1 MRSSKSFRRPGRRFL
16 AVALFASLLGCDRGA
31 SPEDIVSTEQQQRTI
46 YALGHI
52 SPATGVIDI
61 RATPGDRLK
70 AYINVVE
77 DEIAPEDGILGL
89 LSSYD
94 MGRAQLN
101 ALLKKRELTLQ
112 KHAQQIQLAEAQ
124 LAQAIAS
131 KAQTQAKLTELA
143 LQRGR
148 LEALRVARDLA
159 EGEFQRLEKLRSS
172 DPELVTKHQLDKQ
185 KNRMN
190 LASEDYKIARDTHT
204 SATTA
209 TELAV
214 SAAEANVSVAKITKQ
229 QAAKNF
235 EKLVVDQE
243 IEVAREVLKRSIL
256 VAPHESPAA
265 MQTLLLADVNDES
278 LNNQETQDNQETQ
291 ATDDKPQYT
300 VLKVHLHLGEV
311 VTQGPILQLGDLR
324 NMVCV
329 AEVHESDVKELSVGQ
344 TVTIRSPAFSGQ
356 FADGT
361 LDTTTKVRS
370 GGMKGHVVRIGRMIV
385 SPGLSNRNPLAPID
399 RSVVEVRIEID
410 DDQVASND
418 LSPTAIQAEQ
428 GKTGTATAHA
438 SRHVGLQVT
447 VEFDKKKAEG
457 GKPDA

>member
-1 MRSSKSFRRPGRRFL
+1 MRSSKNLRLPGTL
-16 AVALFASLLGCDRGA
+16 ALPIVLFTSMFGCEWR
-31 SPEDIVSTEQQQRTI
+31 SSTEEFVSTEAQPRTI
-46 YALGHI
+46 YALGHLA
-52 SPATGVIDI
+52 PATGVIDI

-70 AYINVVE
+70 KYINVVE
-77 DEIAPEDGILGL
+77 DEIAPENGILGL
-89 LSSYD
+89 LTSYD

-112 KHAQQIQLAEAQ
+112 KHVQQIQLAEAQ

-131 KAQTQAKLTELA
+131 KAQTQAKLTELT

-159 EGEFQRLEKLRSS
+159 EGELLRLEKLRSS

-190 LASEDYKIARDTHT
+190 LASEDYKIARDTHA
-204 SATTA
+204 SATAA

-214 SAAEANVSVAKITKQ
+214 SAAEANVSVAEITKQ

-243 IEVAREVLKRSIL
+243 IEIAREVLKRSVL
-256 VAPHESPAA
+256 VAPHESPEA
-265 MQTLLLADVNDES
+265 MRELLLADTNDEP
-278 LNNQETQDNQETQ
+278 TGIQETQ
-291 ATDDKPQYT
+291 AADGKPQYT
-300 VLKVHLHLGEV
+300 VLKVHLRRGEV

-324 NMVCV
+324 KMVCI
-329 AEVHESDVKELSVGQ
+329 AEVHESDVKELTVGQ
-344 TVTIRSPAFSGQ
+344 TVTIRSPAFSGR
-356 FADGT
+356 FADGA
-361 LDTTTKVRS
+361 LDTTTKVRT
-370 GGMKGHVVRIGRMIV
+370 GGMKGHVVRISRMIV

-410 DDQVASND
+410 ENQPIANG
-418 LSPTAIQAEQ
+418 LSPTAMETETNQ
-428 GKTGTATAHA
+428 TSTATAHA

-457 GKPDA
+457 GEPDA

>member
-1 MRSSKSFRRPGRRFL
+1 MRSSKSLRRPGEL
-16 AVALFASLLGCDRGA
+16 ALTLALLASLSGCEWR
-31 SPEDIVSTEQQQRTI
+31 SSSEEIVSTEGQPRTI
-46 YALGHI
+46 YALGHLAP
-52 SPATGVIDI
+52 STGVIDI

-70 AYINVVE
+70 SYLNVVE
-77 DEIAPEDGILGL
+77 DEIAPENGILGL

-94 MGRAQLN
+94 MGKAQLN

-124 LAQAIAS
+124 WAQAIAS

-172 DPELVTKHQLDKQ
+172 DPELVTGYQLDKQ

-190 LASEDYKIARDTHT
+190 LASEDYKIARDTHS

-209 TELAV
+209 AELAV
-214 SAAEANVSVAKITKQ
+214 SAAEANVAVAEITKA

-256 VAPHESPAA
+256 VAPHESSAA
-265 MQTLLLADVNDES
+265 IRTLLMSDPNDEP
-278 LNNQETQDNQETQ
+278 LGNQETQV
-291 ATDDKPQYT
+291 DDAKPQYT
-300 VLKVHLHLGEV
+300 ILKVHLRRGEV

-324 NMVCV
+324 KMVCI

-344 TVTIRSPAFSGQ
+344 TVTIRSPAFSGR
-356 FADGT
+356 FVDGT
-361 LDTTTKVRS
+361 LDTTTNFRS

-410 DDQVASND
+410 DEQPITNGIP
-418 LSPTAIQAEQ
+418 PTATQTETKLEEQ
-428 GKTGTATAHA
+428 EKTDTATSHA

-447 VEFDKKKAEG
+447 VEFEKPNAEG
-457 GKPDA
+457 GEPDA

>member
-1 MRSSKSFRRPGRRFL
+1 MRSSKSLRRLGEL
-16 AVALFASLLGCDRGA
+16 ALTLALLASLPGCEWR
-31 SPEDIVSTEQQQRTI
+31 SSSEEIVSTEGLPRTI
-46 YALGHI
+46 YALGHLA
-52 SPATGVIDI
+52 PATGVIDI

-70 AYINVVE
+70 KFINVVE
-77 DEIAPEDGILGL
+77 DEIAPESGILGL

-124 LAQAIAS
+124 WAQAIAS
-131 KAQTQAKLTELA
+131 KAQTQAKLTELT

-148 LEALRVARDLA
+148 LEALQVARDLA
-159 EGEFQRLEKLRSS
+159 EGEFLRLEKLRSS
-172 DPELVTKHQLDKQ
+172 DPELVTGHQLDKQ

-190 LASEDYKIARDTHT
+190 LASEDYKIARDTHA

-214 SAAEANVSVAKITKQ
+214 SAAEANVEVAEITKQ

-243 IEVAREVLKRSIL
+243 IEIAREVLKRSIL

-265 MQTLLLADVNDES
+265 MRELLLADTNDEPVRS
-278 LNNQETQDNQETQ
+278 QETPTADE
-291 ATDDKPQYT
+291 KPQYT
-300 VLKVHLHLGEV
+300 VLKVHLRRGEV

-324 NMVCV
+324 TMVCI

-344 TVTIRSPAFSGQ
+344 TVTIRSPAFSGR

-399 RSVVEVRIEID
+399 RSVVEVRIKID
-410 DDQVASND
+410 DEDLVTD
-418 LSPTAIQAEQ
+418 GLSPAAMQTENNLKEHA
-428 GKTGTATAHA
+428 KTGTATAHA
-438 SRHVGLQVT
+438 SRHVGGQVT